1 MTSASNLKELFEL
14 KESWSKQGFVY
25 TSEQRKRYDELLKLR
40 RERVKSFYKDDK
52 VFKGASSKQNIGI
65 FSIRMKTFQEFNL
78 ICEAIYDKDKK
89 SDVDLEVG
97 KIGAERKKTSPEKR
111 RTKAAGGGK
120 TVPAKDYKPRK
131 DIGQQRQ
138 ASTRVQQPEK
148 KRGSASLSPR
158 EQQRKAAQERRA
170 AKSGA
175 KSNKKELEKKAT
187 SLLSKKAKKEVH
199 PDYKPHK
206 ASGLTNKERRQIRRQ
221 GSKLVSHLRKGIEKS
236 ASHYQPKKV

>member
-1 MTSASNLKELFEL
+1 
-14 KESWSKQGFVY
+14 
-25 TSEQRKRYDELLKLR
+25 
-40 RERVKSFYKDDK
+40 
-52 VFKGASSKQNIGI
+52 
-65 FSIRMKTFQEFNL
+65 MKTFREFNL

-97 KIGAERKKTSPEKR
+97 KIGAERKKTAPEKR
-111 RTKAAGGGK
+111 RTKAVGGGK
-120 TVPAKDYKPRK
+120 TKPAKDYKPRK

-148 KRGSASLSPR
+148 KRGTASLSPR

-187 SLLSKKAKKEVH
+187 ALLSKRVKKTVD
-199 PDYKPHK
+199 PNYKPHK